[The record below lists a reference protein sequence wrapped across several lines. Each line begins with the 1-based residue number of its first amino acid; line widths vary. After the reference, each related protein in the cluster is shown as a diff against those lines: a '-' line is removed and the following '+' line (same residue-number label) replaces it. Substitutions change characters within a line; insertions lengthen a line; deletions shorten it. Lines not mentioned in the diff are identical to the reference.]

1 MDSKLLNV
9 IDHSTEAYRFIG
21 YADNRLDNMDKRFDN
36 LEDQFEGKICELAE
50 KIESK
55 IDGLNTRID
64 VLRRELHEKIDNLEL
79 ELKSDEKV
87 SQFDNPDKEI
97 LNKINSTINLIK
109 VIVAINILI

>member
-1 MDSKLLNV
+1 
-9 IDHSTEAYRFIG
+9 
-21 YADNRLDNMDKRFDN
+21 
-36 LEDQFEGKICELAE
+36 
-50 KIESK
+50 
-55 IDGLNTRID
+55 LNTRID

-87 SQFDNPDKEI
+87 SHNPDKEI

>member
-1 MDSKLLNV
+1 M
-9 IDHSTEAYRFIG
+9 
-21 YADNRLDNMDKRFDN
+21 
-36 LEDQFEGKICELAE
+36 
-50 KIESK
+50 
-55 IDGLNTRID
+55 NTRID
-64 VLRRELHEKIDNLEL
+64 VLRRELHEKIDNL

>member
-1 MDSKLLNV
+1 M
-9 IDHSTEAYRFIG
+9 
-21 YADNRLDNMDKRFDN
+21 
-36 LEDQFEGKICELAE
+36 
-50 KIESK
+50 
-55 IDGLNTRID
+55 
-64 VLRRELHEKIDNLEL
+64 RRELYEKIDNLEL